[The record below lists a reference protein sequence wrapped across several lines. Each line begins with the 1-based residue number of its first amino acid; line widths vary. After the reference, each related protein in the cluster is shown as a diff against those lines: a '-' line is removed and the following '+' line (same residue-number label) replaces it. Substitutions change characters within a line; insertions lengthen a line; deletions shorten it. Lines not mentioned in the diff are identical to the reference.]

1 MPVVVVSQTFAA
13 RLLAGR
19 DPIGVQIR
27 RNKEA
32 PALTIVGVV
41 GEIRRDGKFVDAA
54 PQVFFCAR
62 QINVYGARLDAV
74 AVRSLVTD
82 PLTLV
87 PSIQRVVTSV
97 DPSMPLRR
105 VRTLDDIL
113 SASMATQRFNMLL
126 LTSFAGLALLLSL
139 IGVYGVVAHAAL
151 QRSREIGI
159 RVALGAHR
167 RAVERLIVRG
177 ALLWTLPGLALGLAI
192 AYGSSRVMTS
202 LLFDVTP
209 TDPLTFA
216 SVGAAMLL
224 VSVLASYLPARRA
237 ARVDPLVALRST

>member
-1 MPVVVVSQTFAA
+1 
-13 RLLAGR
+13 
-19 DPIGVQIR
+19 
-27 RNKEA
+27 
-32 PALTIVGVV
+32 
-41 GEIRRDGKFVDAA
+41 
-54 PQVFFCAR
+54 
-62 QINVYGARLDAV
+62 
-74 AVRSLVTD
+74 
-82 PLTLV
+82 
-87 PSIQRVVTSV
+87 
-97 DPSMPLRR
+97 MPLRR

-126 LTSFAGLALLLSL
+126 LTSFAGLALVLSL

-177 ALLWTLPGLALGLAI
+177 ALFWTLPGLALGLAI
-192 AYGSSRVMTS
+192 AYAASRVMTS

-237 ARVDPLVALRST
+237 ARMDPLVALRST

>member
-1 MPVVVVSQTFAA
+1 V
-13 RLLAGR
+13 
-19 DPIGVQIR
+19 
-27 RNKEA
+27 
-32 PALTIVGVV
+32 
-41 GEIRRDGKFVDAA
+41 
-54 PQVFFCAR
+54 
-62 QINVYGARLDAV
+62 
-74 AVRSLVTD
+74 
-82 PLTLV
+82 
-87 PSIQRVVTSV
+87 
-97 DPSMPLRR
+97 
-105 VRTLDDIL
+105 
-113 SASMATQRFNMLL
+113 
-126 LTSFAGLALLLSL
+126 LSL

-177 ALLWTLPGLALGLAI
+177 ALFWTLPGLALGLAI
-192 AYGSSRVMTS
+192 AYASSRVMTS

-237 ARVDPLVALRST
+237 ARMDPLVALRST